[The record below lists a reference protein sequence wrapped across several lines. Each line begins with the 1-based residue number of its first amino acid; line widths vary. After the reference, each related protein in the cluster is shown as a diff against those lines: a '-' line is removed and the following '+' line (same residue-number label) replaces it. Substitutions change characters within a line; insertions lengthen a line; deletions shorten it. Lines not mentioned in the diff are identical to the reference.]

1 MDGPGFVVADGKD
14 GLADHRA
21 QFAPGNG
28 ETVFVLYCG
37 QLGKVLGIGG
47 QNIELAHTAGDV
59 DHIAIGLKG
68 DDIVGQL
75 PDDLAEKPGGEY
87 QASLLINLGGHHG
100 TDPGFQ
106 IIAGQAQ
113 VGPGFQEDAL

>member
-1 MDGPGFVVADGKD
+1 MVKPFLSSTVGNSGKSSGSVARI
-14 GLADHRA
+14 L
-21 QFAPGNG
+21 
-28 ETVFVLYCG
+28 
-37 QLGKVLGIGG
+37 
-47 QNIELAHTAGDV
+47 TAGDV

-87 QASLLINLGGHHG
+87 QASLLINLSGHHG

-106 IIAGQAQ
+106 VIARQAQ
-113 VGPGFQEDAL
+113 VGPGFQEDTL